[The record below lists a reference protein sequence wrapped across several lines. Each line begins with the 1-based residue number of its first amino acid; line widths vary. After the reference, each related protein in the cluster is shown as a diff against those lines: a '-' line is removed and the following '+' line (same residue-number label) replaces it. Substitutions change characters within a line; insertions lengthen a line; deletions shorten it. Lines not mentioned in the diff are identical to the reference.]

1 METQRAKSFGK
12 IEIICGSMFS
22 GKTKLL
28 IKKITEAQK
37 NNLTVK
43 VFKPK
48 IDTRYAKAR
57 IVTHDKKGVTAI
69 PVEDPNNIIQL
80 SQSANLVA
88 IDEVQFFNK
97 EIISTCEKLS
107 QKNINIILAGL
118 DLDYLGKP
126 FGIMPIL
133 MKMANKIT
141 KLNAVCD
148 ICSQKAFHTYR
159 VSKIEKKIVLGEK
172 GEYLALC
179 KDCFQKKI
187 KHG

>member
-1 METQRAKSFGK
+1 METQGSKSFGT

-37 NNLTVK
+37 NNFTVK

-48 IDTRYAKAR
+48 IDTRYAKEK
-57 IVTHDKKGVTAI
+57 IVSHEKKGVAAI
-69 PVEDPNNIIQL
+69 PIEDPNDIIQL
-80 SQSANLVA
+80 SQSVNLVA

-97 EIISTCEKLS
+97 KIISTCEKLS

-159 VSKIEKKIVLGEK
+159 VSKIEKKIMLGEK

>member
-1 METQRAKSFGK
+1 MKNHKGK
-12 IEIICGSMFS
+12 IDIICGSMFS

-37 NNLTVK
+37 NNLKVK

-48 IDTRYAKAR
+48 IDTRYAKER
-57 IVTHDKKGVTAI
+57 IISHEKKGVTAI
-69 PVEDPNNIIQL
+69 PIEDPNDIIQL

-97 EIISTCEKLS
+97 EIINTCEKLA

-133 MKMANKIT
+133 IKMADKIIT
-141 KLNAVCD
+141 LNAVCD
-148 ICSQKAFHTYR
+148 ICNQKAFHTYR
-159 VSKIEKKIVLGEK
+159 VSRIEKKIMLGEK

-179 KDCFQKKI
+179 KDCFQRKI

>member
-1 METQRAKSFGK
+1 MKNSGK

-28 IKKITEAQK
+28 IKRITEAQK
-37 NNLTVK
+37 NNLIVK

-48 IDTRYAKAR
+48 IDTRYAKEK
-57 IVTHDKKGVTAI
+57 IVSHDKKGFTAVPI
-69 PVEDPNNIIQL
+69 EDPKDIMQL

-159 VSKIEKKIVLGEK
+159 VSKIEKKIMLGEK